1 MTYKRQLI
9 RQYFTVSVICLSA
22 LMLCLSCGTTDSNQ
36 TLPNL
41 PVDQAILF
49 EVEYVNH
56 AWGYKCS
63 GWYIDGAEQR
73 YSYSYEHSD
82 DPWQPKNDEAITE
95 QELLEKYSHGEE
107 FLGNVD
113 STEFATVKG
122 LIPASAVGNMSDT
135 SSRCADFG
143 IVRYLAYVRDDSTLT
158 YRPVLLYQHGDM
170 ALRNR
175 SAQAK
180 TLFAWMQRVSGDSG
194 EIECPAPE

>member
-1 MTYKRQLI
+1 
-9 RQYFTVSVICLSA
+9 
-22 LMLCLSCGTTDSNQ
+22 
-36 TLPNL
+36 
-41 PVDQAILF
+41 VDQAILF

-63 GWYIDGAEQR
+63 GWYIDGAGQR
-73 YSYSYEHSD
+73 YSYNYEHGD

-113 STEFATVKG
+113 SIEFATAKG
-122 LIPASAVGNMSDT
+122 LILASAVGSMSDT

-143 IVRYLAYVRDDSTLT
+143 IVRYLAYVRDDSTLI

-175 SAQAK
+175 SAQAR
-180 TLFAWMQRVSGDSG
+180 TLFAWMQRVSGDPRGIS
-194 EIECPAPE
+194 CPAPE